1 MISDCQSA
9 VSTVWIVGSSI
20 VYWAETRAKVR
31 KMQNLLYDPKEVRV
45 YWDGVRGMKWDAL
58 MINLQRDLAV
68 YDFPEPD
75 VLIIHLGSNDVAS
88 WNTDELIS
96 RMKADIQKVRE
107 MFPLTQLVFSEI
119 LARRVWRG
127 LSLECGEAKRQRIN
141 QEVGQY
147 VMEIGGVVMPHENIL
162 HQNVTLYRKDG
173 VHMNDFGNDIL
184 LDDIMNCLSSILAES
199 TNDTEDSME
208 TEDEVILSSIDLDIC
223 YTLPL
228 SEVNKDI
235 EGNYPQQK
243 EINNDDDFEIEFKT
257 SE

>member
-20 VYWAETRAKVR
+20 VYWAETRAKVS

-147 VMEIGGVVMPHENIL
+147 VTEIGGVVVPHENIL
-162 HQNVTLYRKDG
+162 HQNVTLYIKDG

>member
-1 MISDCQSA
+1 
-9 VSTVWIVGSSI
+9 
-20 VYWAETRAKVR
+20 
-31 KMQNLLYDPKEVRV
+31 
-45 YWDGVRGMKWDAL
+45 
-58 MINLQRDLAV
+58 
-68 YDFPEPD
+68 
-75 VLIIHLGSNDVAS
+75 
-88 WNTDELIS
+88 
-96 RMKADIQKVRE
+96 
-107 MFPLTQLVFSEI
+107 
-119 LARRVWRG
+119 
-127 LSLECGEAKRQRIN
+127 
-141 QEVGQY
+141 
-147 VMEIGGVVMPHENIL
+147 MPHENIL
-162 HQNVTLYRKDG
+162 HQNVTLYIKDG